1 VKAAEVI
8 ATHSN
13 TDFDAFA
20 AMLAVRRLYPDAV
33 VAVPGALNRN
43 VREFFRL
50 HADELDAVEVSRI
63 EPEAIRRLI
72 VVETTSASRLGE
84 LEHVALDPDVEKV
97 VFDHHAGD
105 LPAWVRPENAVVSQD
120 GALTTT
126 LVGVLAEREIGVTP
140 VEATAFALGIHED
153 TGSLTYPTATQRDA
167 DALAWCLR
175 HGARQEL
182 LARFLHMPL
191 AHDERELLA
200 ALMDAVASERVAGV
214 EVLVAAVAWPRHVD
228 GVSNLAHKIID
239 LTNARALVVLVE
251 MDDRVFAVTRS
262 RTPEIDA
269 AAIARVLG
277 GGGHREAASAMFKGT
292 LDEARRVLR
301 DGLEAAAAEP
311 LRAEQI
317 MSRPAR
323 YVTPDETVSRAMVT
337 CQRYVQSGILVVGE
351 GRLVGAVSRE
361 DLDKAIAH
369 GLSHAPVKGIM
380 SSRVATVDAAAP
392 LAEVQDA
399 LASSPDGRVAVLSD
413 GQVAGVVTRSDL
425 LRALGERPEVEAE
438 PEATLA
444 DELAGLTGLA
454 PVFEAVAAASE
465 PYDGVYLV
473 GGTVRDIVLGEPNFD
488 VDIAVEGDAI
498 ALARS
503 VADALDGRVRAH
515 RKFGTAV
522 ILYGDEATD
531 RAGGAGT
538 ASGGAA
544 ESAPRRRIDVVT
556 ARTEFYDAPAALPS
570 VEHATIREDLF
581 RRDFTINAMA
591 VSLKGDDFGR
601 LVDPFRGRRDLEA
614 KTIRVLHNLSFID
627 DPTRIFRAIRYES
640 RYGFRMDEHTQR
652 LARGTIEM
660 GLVGDL
666 SSARLRDELVA
677 LLEEGDAG
685 ASILRLAE
693 LGAGR
698 AIHPHLAADEEAVEL
713 LERLRDLNE
722 RYATGIPAWR
732 LAFVALARRLP
743 PDEIYDWLRRL
754 KVQRRDAERIAW
766 AVTVG
771 PRLVERLQGD
781 TPEPSEIVALAEPYA
796 PDAPLFALALAD
808 QEPLH
813 DYFQRLRDVRLEVS
827 GVDLAELGLGES
839 PQVGEILAELRRRKL
854 NGQLDGRESEL
865 AAARELIG

>member
-1 VKAAEVI
+1 VKATEVI
-8 ATHSN
+8 ATHTN

-33 VAVPGALNRN
+33 VSVSGALNRN
-43 VREFFRL
+43 VREFYRL
-50 HADELDAVEVSRI
+50 HADELEAVETSRL
-63 EPEAIRRLI
+63 ETDVIRRLI
-72 VVETTSASRLGE
+72 VIETTSASRLGE
-84 LEHVALDPDVEKV
+84 LEEVALDPDVEKV
-97 VFDHHAGD
+97 LFDHHAGE
-105 LPAWVRPENAVVSQD
+105 LPEWVKHENAVISQD

-126 LVGVLAEREIGVTP
+126 LAGVLAEREIAVTP
-140 VEATAFALGIHED
+140 LEATAFALGIHED
-153 TGSLTYPTATQRDA
+153 TGSLTYPTTTQRDA

-182 LARFLHMPL
+182 LASFLNTPL
-191 AHDERELLA
+191 VDDERELLG
-200 ALMDAVASERVAGV
+200 ALMESLESDRVAGV
-214 EVLVAAVAWPRHVD
+214 ELLIAAVSWPRHVD
-228 GVSNLAHKIID
+228 GVSNLAHKIAD
-239 LTNARALVVLVE
+239 LTDTRALVLLVE
-251 MDDRVFAVTRS
+251 MGDRVFCVTRS
-262 RTPEIDA
+262 RTPAVDA
-269 AAIARVLG
+269 AAIARALG
-277 GGGHREAASAMFKGT
+277 GGGHREAASAMFRGT
-292 LDEARRVLR
+292 LAEAR
-301 DGLEAAAAEP
+301 EA
-311 LRAEQI
+311 LRASLDSAVAAPSRAERI

-323 YVTPDETVSRAMVT
+323 SVAPNETVSRAMVA
-337 CQRYVQSGILVVGE
+337 CQRYAQSGILVIEDGQ
-351 GRLVGAVSRE
+351 LVGAVSRE

-380 SSRVATVDAAAP
+380 SSRVATVEAATP
-392 LAEVQDA
+392 LAEVQEA
-399 LASSPDGRVAVLSD
+399 LAGSPDGRVAVLED
-413 GQVAGVVTRSDL
+413 GAVVGVVTRSDL
-425 LRALGERPEVEAE
+425 LRALGERPEVEVE
-438 PEATLA
+438 PGASLA
-444 DELAGLTGLA
+444 RELSGLTELAK
-454 PVFEAVAAASE
+454 VFEAVAVASE

-473 GGTVRDIVLGEPNFD
+473 GGTVRDILLGEPNFD

-498 ALARS
+498 GLARS

-515 RKFGTAV
+515 SKFGTAV
-522 ILYGDEATD
+522 VVYGDD
-531 RAGGAGT
+531 Q
-538 ASGGAA
+538 
-544 ESAPRRRIDVVT
+544 RIDVVT

-591 VSLKGDDFGR
+591 VSLKGEDFGR
-601 LVDPFRGRRDLEA
+601 LVDPFHGRRDLEA

-640 RYGFRMDEHTQR
+640 RHGFRMDEHSQR

-660 GLVGDL
+660 ELVGDL
-666 SSARLRDELVA
+666 SSARLRDELIA

-693 LGAGR
+693 LGAGG

-713 LERLRDLNE
+713 LERLRELNE
-722 RYATGIPAWR
+722 RYRTGIPPWR
-732 LAFVALARRLP
+732 LAFESLARRMP
-743 PDEIYDWLRRL
+743 PDEIYDWLQRL

-771 PRLVERLQGD
+771 PRLVERLRGD
-781 TPEPSEIVALAEPYA
+781 TPEPAEIVALAEPYA

-808 QEPLH
+808 PDPLH
-813 DYFQRLRDVRLEVS
+813 EYFERLRDVRLEVS
-827 GVDLAELGLGES
+827 GADLAKLGVGES

>member
-1 VKAAEVI
+1 MQMKAPEVI
-8 ATHSN
+8 ATHTN

-20 AMLAVRRLYPDAV
+20 AMFAARRLYPDAMV
-33 VAVPGALNRN
+33 SVSGALNRN
-43 VREFFRL
+43 VREFYRL
-50 HADELDAVEVSRI
+50 HADELDAVETSRL
-63 EPEAIRRLI
+63 ETDAIRRLI

-84 LEHVALDPDVEKV
+84 LEEVALDPGVEKV
-97 VFDHHAGD
+97 LFDHHAGE
-105 LPAWVRPENAVVSQD
+105 LPDWVKPENAVISQD

-126 LVGVLAEREIGVTP
+126 LAGVLAEREIAVTP
-140 VEATAFALGIHED
+140 LEATAFALGIHED
-153 TGSLTYPTATQRDA
+153 TGSLTYPTTTQRDA

-182 LARFLHMPL
+182 LASFLHMPL
-191 AHDERELLA
+191 GDDERELLG
-200 ALMDAVASERVAGV
+200 ALMESLESERAAGV
-214 EVLVAAVAWPRHVD
+214 ELLIAAVSWPRHVD
-228 GVSNLAHKIID
+228 GVSNLAHKIAD
-239 LTNARALVVLVE
+239 LTDTRALVLLVE
-251 MDDRVFAVTRS
+251 MGDRVFCVTRS
-262 RTPEIDA
+262 RTPAVDA
-269 AAIARVLG
+269 AAIARALG
-277 GGGHREAASAMFKGT
+277 GGGHREAASALFRGT
-292 LDEARRVLR
+292 LDEAREILR
-301 DGLEAAAAEP
+301 AGLDSAVAEP
-311 LRAEQI
+311 NRAERI

-323 YVTPDETVSRAMVT
+323 SVSPDETVSRAMVA
-337 CQRYVQSGILVVGE
+337 CQRHAQSGILVIEDGQ
-351 GRLVGAVSRE
+351 LVGAVSRE

-380 SSRVATVDAAAP
+380 SSRVATVAAAAP
-392 LAEVQDA
+392 LAEVQEA
-399 LASSPDGRVAVLSD
+399 LAGSPDGRVAVLED
-413 GQVAGVVTRSDL
+413 GSVVGVVTRSDL
-425 LRALGERPEVEAE
+425 LRALGERPKVEVEPGAS
-438 PEATLA
+438 
-444 DELAGLTGLA
+444 LAGELSGLTELT

-465 PYDGVYLV
+465 SYDGVYLV
-473 GGTVRDIVLGEPNFD
+473 GGTVRDILLGEPNFD

-498 ALARS
+498 GLARS
-503 VADALDGRVRAH
+503 VADALGGRVRAH
-515 RKFGTAV
+515 SKFGTAV
-522 ILYGDEATD
+522 VVYGDDE
-531 RAGGAGT
+531 
-538 ASGGAA
+538 
-544 ESAPRRRIDVVT
+544 RIDVVT

-591 VSLKGDDFGR
+591 VSLKGEDFGR
-601 LVDPFRGRRDLEA
+601 LVDPFHGRRDLEA

-640 RYGFRMDEHTQR
+640 RYGFRMDEHSQR

-666 SSARLRDELVA
+666 SSARLRDELFA

-693 LGAGR
+693 LGAGG

-713 LERLRDLNE
+713 LERLRELNE
-722 RYATGIPAWR
+722 RYRTGIPAWR
-732 LAFVALARRLP
+732 LAFETLARRMP
-743 PDEIYDWLRRL
+743 PDEIYDWLQRL

-771 PRLVERLQGD
+771 PRLVERLRGD
-781 TPEPSEIVALAEPYA
+781 TPEPAEIVALAEPYA

-808 QEPLH
+808 PKPLH
-813 DYFQRLRDVRLEVS
+813 EYFKRLRDVRLEVS
-827 GVDLAELGLGES
+827 GADLAKLGVGES

>member
-1 VKAAEVI
+1 MKATEVI
-8 ATHSN
+8 ATHTN

-20 AMLAVRRLYPDAV
+20 AMLAARRLYPDAV
-33 VAVPGALNRN
+33 VAVSGALNRN
-43 VREFFRL
+43 VREFYRL
-50 HADELDAVEVSRI
+50 HADELDAVETSRL
-63 EPEAIRRLI
+63 ETEAIRRLI

-84 LEHVALDPDVEKV
+84 LEEVALDPEVEKV
-97 VFDHHAGD
+97 IFDHHAGE
-105 LPAWVRPENAVVSQD
+105 LPDWVKPENAVISQD

-126 LVGVLAEREIGVTP
+126 LAGVLAEREIAVTP
-140 VEATAFALGIHED
+140 LEATAFALGIHED

-175 HGARQEL
+175 HGAQQEL
-182 LARFLHMPL
+182 LASFLHMPL
-191 AHDERELLA
+191 GDDERELLG
-200 ALMDAVASERVAGV
+200 ALMEALESERVAGV
-214 EVLVAAVAWPRHVD
+214 EVLVAAVTWPRHVD
-228 GVSNLAHKIID
+228 GVSNLAHKIAD
-239 LTNARALVVLVE
+239 LTDTRALVLLVE
-251 MDDRVFAVTRS
+251 MGDRVFCVTRS
-262 RTPEIDA
+262 RTPAIDA
-269 AAIARVLG
+269 AAIARALG
-277 GGGHREAASAMFKGT
+277 GGGHREAASAMFRGA
-292 LDEARRVLR
+292 LGDARAVLSA
-301 DGLEAAAAEP
+301 GLEAAVAEP
-311 LRAEQI
+311 SRAERI

-323 YVTPDETVSRAMVT
+323 SVAPDETVSRAMVA
-337 CQRYVQSGILVVGE
+337 CQRYAQSGILILEE
-351 GRLVGAVSRE
+351 GQLVGAVSRE

-380 SSRVATVDAAAP
+380 SSRVATVDAHAP
-392 LAEVQDA
+392 LAEVQEA
-399 LASSPDGRVAVLSD
+399 LAGSPDGRVAVLEE
-413 GQVAGVVTRSDL
+413 GAVVGVVTRSDL
-425 LRALGERPEVEAE
+425 LRALGERPETEVEPGAS
-438 PEATLA
+438 LA
-444 DELAGLTGLA
+444 DELSGLTELA

-473 GGTVRDIVLGEPNFD
+473 GGTVRDILLGEPNFD

-498 ALARS
+498 GLARS
-503 VADALDGRVRAH
+503 VADAIGGRVRAH
-515 RKFGTAV
+515 SKFGTAV
-522 ILYGDEATD
+522 VVYGE
-531 RAGGAGT
+531 
-538 ASGGAA
+538 
-544 ESAPRRRIDVVT
+544 EQRIDVVT

-591 VSLKGDDFGR
+591 VSLKGEDFGR
-601 LVDPFRGRRDLEA
+601 LVDPFHGRRDLEA
-614 KTIRVLHNLSFID
+614 KRIRVLHNLSFID

-666 SSARLRDELVA
+666 SSARLRDELTA

-693 LGAGR
+693 LEAGR

-713 LERLRDLNE
+713 LERLRGLNE
-722 RYATGIPAWR
+722 RYGTGIPAWR
-732 LAFVALARRLP
+732 LAVEALARRLP
-743 PDEIYDWLRRL
+743 PDEIYDWLQRL

-771 PRLVERLQGD
+771 PRLVERLRGD
-781 TPEPSEIVALAEPYA
+781 TPEPAEIVALAEPYA

-808 QEPLH
+808 PQPLH
-813 DYFQRLRDVRLEVS
+813 DYFERLRDVRLEVS
-827 GVDLAELGLGES
+827 GADLAKLGVGES
-839 PQVGEILAELRRRKL
+839 PQVGEILGELRRRKL

>member
-1 VKAAEVI
+1 VKAPEVI

-20 AMLAVRRLYPDAV
+20 AMLAARRLYPDAV
-33 VAVPGALNRN
+33 VAVPGGLNRN
-43 VREFFRL
+43 VREFYRL
-50 HADELDAVEVSRI
+50 HADELDAVEVARV
-63 EPEAIRRLI
+63 EPDAIRRLI
-72 VVETTSASRLGE
+72 VVETTSATRLGE
-84 LEHVALDPDVEKV
+84 LEAVALDPKVEKV
-97 VFDHHAGD
+97 VFDHHGGD
-105 LPAWVRPENAVVSQD
+105 LPDWVKPENAVLSQD

-126 LVGVLAEREIGVTP
+126 LVGVLAEREIAVTP
-140 VEATAFALGIHED
+140 LEATAFALGIHED

-175 HGARQEL
+175 HGARQDL
-182 LARFLHMPL
+182 LAGFLHSPL
-191 AHDERELLA
+191 GDDERELLA
-200 ALMDAVASERVAGV
+200 ALLEASETERIAGV

-228 GVSNLAHKIID
+228 GVSNLAHKIVD
-239 LTNARALVVLVE
+239 LTDTRALVVLVQ
-251 MDDRVFAVTRS
+251 MDNRVFAVTRS
-262 RTPEIDA
+262 RTPEVDA
-269 AAIARVLG
+269 AAVARILG
-277 GGGHREAASAMFKGT
+277 GGGHREAASAMFRGT
-292 LDEARRVLR
+292 LEDARAELR
-301 DGLEAAAAEP
+301 AGLESAAAAP
-311 LRAEQI
+311 VTAEQI

-323 YVTPDETVSRAMVT
+323 SVSPDETVNRAMVT
-337 CQRYVQSGILVVGE
+337 CQRYTQSGILVLDE

-369 GLSHAPVKGIM
+369 GLSHAPVRGIM
-380 SSRVATVDAAAP
+380 SSRVATVPASAP
-392 LAEVQDA
+392 LAEVQKA
-399 LASSPDGRVAVLSD
+399 LAGSADGRVAVLDD
-413 GQVAGVVTRSDL
+413 GEVKGVVTRSDL
-425 LRALGERPEVEAE
+425 LRALGEQPETADE
-438 PEATLA
+438 PEASLA
-444 DELAGLTGLA
+444 DELARLEALT

-465 PYDGVYLV
+465 PYEGVFLV
-473 GGTVRDIVLGEPNFD
+473 GGTVRDILLGEPNFD

-503 VADALDGRVRAH
+503 VADALDGRVRPH

-522 ILYGDEATD
+522 VLYGDD
-531 RAGGAGT
+531 Q
-538 ASGGAA
+538 
-544 ESAPRRRIDVVT
+544 RIDVVT

-591 VSLKGDDFGR
+591 VSLRGDDFGR
-601 LVDPFRGRRDLEA
+601 LVDPFHGRRDLEA

-698 AIHPHLAADEEAVEL
+698 AIHPHLAADDEAVEL
-713 LERLRDLNE
+713 LERLKALNE
-722 RYATGIPAWR
+722 RYETGIPAWR
-732 LAFVALARRLP
+732 LALATLARRLP

-754 KVQRRDAERIAW
+754 KVQRRDADRIAW

-771 PRLVERLQGD
+771 PRLVERLRTA
-781 TPEPSEIVALAEPYA
+781 TPEPSEIVALAEPFA
-796 PDAPLFALALAD
+796 PDAPLFALALD
-808 QEPLH
+808 ELEPLH
-813 DYFQRLRDVRLEVS
+813 EYFRRLRDVRLEVS
-827 GVDLAELGLGES
+827 GADLAKLGLGES

-854 NGQLDGRESEL
+854 NGQLDGRDSEL
-865 AAARELIG
+865 AAARELIE

>member
-1 VKAAEVI
+1 MKPTEVI
-8 ATHSN
+8 ATHTN

-20 AMLAVRRLYPDAV
+20 AMLAARRLYPDAV
-33 VAVPGALNRN
+33 VSVSGALNRN
-43 VREFFRL
+43 VREFYRL
-50 HADELDAVEVSRI
+50 HADELDAVETSRL
-63 EPEAIRRLI
+63 ETDAIRRLI
-72 VVETTSASRLGE
+72 VVETTGASRLGE
-84 LEHVALDPDVEKV
+84 LEEVALDPDVEKV
-97 VFDHHAGD
+97 LFDHHAGE
-105 LPAWVRPENAVVSQD
+105 LPEWVKPENAVISQD

-126 LVGVLAEREIGVTP
+126 LAGVIAEREIAVTP
-140 VEATAFALGIHED
+140 LEATAFALGIHED
-153 TGSLTYPTATQRDA
+153 TGSLTYPTTTQRDA

-182 LARFLHMPL
+182 LASFLHTPL
-191 AHDERELLA
+191 GDDERELLGT
-200 ALMDAVASERVAGV
+200 LMESLESDRVAGV
-214 EVLVAAVAWPRHVD
+214 EVLIAAVSWPRHVD
-228 GVSNLAHKIID
+228 GVSNLAHKIAD
-239 LTNARALVVLVE
+239 LTDTRALVLLVE
-251 MDDRVFAVTRS
+251 MGDRVFCVTRS
-262 RTPEIDA
+262 RTPAVDA
-269 AAIARVLG
+269 AAIARALG
-277 GGGHREAASAMFKGT
+277 GGGHREAASAMFRGT
-292 LDEARRVLR
+292 LDEAREVLR
-301 DGLEAAAAEP
+301 TGLESAVAEP
-311 LRAEQI
+311 SRAERI

-323 YVTPDETVSRAMVT
+323 SVSLNETVSRAMVA
-337 CQRYVQSGILVVGE
+337 CQRHAQSGILVIEDGQ
-351 GRLVGAVSRE
+351 LVGAVSRE

-380 SSRVATVDAAAP
+380 SSRVATVAAAAP
-392 LAEVQDA
+392 LAEVQEA
-399 LASSPDGRVAVLSD
+399 LAGSPDGRVAVLED
-413 GQVAGVVTRSDL
+413 GAVVGVVTRSDL
-425 LRALGERPEVEAE
+425 LRALGQRPEVEVE
-438 PEATLA
+438 PGAS
-444 DELAGLTGLA
+444 LAGELSALTELA

-473 GGTVRDIVLGEPNFD
+473 GGTVRDILLGEPNFD

-498 ALARS
+498 GLARS
-503 VADALDGRVRAH
+503 VADALGGRVRAH
-515 RKFGTAV
+515 SKFGTAV
-522 ILYGDEATD
+522 VVYGDAQ
-531 RAGGAGT
+531 
-538 ASGGAA
+538 
-544 ESAPRRRIDVVT
+544 RIDVVT

-591 VSLKGDDFGR
+591 VSLKGEDFGR
-601 LVDPFRGRRDLEA
+601 LVDPFHGRRDLEA

-640 RYGFRMDEHTQR
+640 RYGFGLDEHSQR

-666 SSARLRDELVA
+666 SSARLRDELIA

-693 LGAGR
+693 LGAGS

-713 LERLRDLNE
+713 LERLRKLNE
-722 RYATGIPAWR
+722 RYRTGVPAWR
-732 LAFVALARRLP
+732 LAFETLARRMP
-743 PDEIYDWLRRL
+743 PDEIYDWLQRL

-771 PRLVERLQGD
+771 PRLVERLHGD
-781 TPEPSEIVALAEPYA
+781 TPEPAEIVALAEPYA

-808 QEPLH
+808 PEPLQE
-813 DYFQRLRDVRLEVS
+813 YFERLRDVRLEVS
-827 GVDLAELGLGES
+827 GADLAKLGVGES

>member
-1 VKAAEVI
+1 VKAPEVI
-8 ATHSN
+8 ATHTN

-20 AMLAVRRLYPDAV
+20 AMLAARRLYPDAV
-33 VAVPGALNRN
+33 VAVPGGLNRN
-43 VREFFRL
+43 VREFYRL
-50 HADELDAVEVSRI
+50 HADELDAVEVSRL
-63 EPEAIRRLI
+63 EPEAIRRLV

-84 LEHVALDPDVEKV
+84 LEPVALDPEVEKV
-97 VFDHHAGD
+97 VFDHHGGE
-105 LPAWVRPENAVVSQD
+105 LPDWVKPENAVVSQD

-126 LVGVLAEREIGVTP
+126 LVGVLAEREIAVTP

-175 HGARQEL
+175 HGARQDL
-182 LARFLHMPL
+182 LASFLHTPL
-191 AHDERELLA
+191 GDDERELLT
-200 ALMDAVASERVAGV
+200 ALMEAIESERVAGID
-214 EVLVAAVAWPRHVD
+214 VLVAAVTWPTHVD
-228 GVSNLAHKIID
+228 GVSNLAHKIVD
-239 LTNARALVVLVE
+239 LTDTRALVVLVQ

-262 RTPEIDA
+262 RTPAIDA
-269 AAIARVLG
+269 AAIARILG

-292 LDEARRVLR
+292 LDEARAVLR
-301 DGLEAAAAEP
+301 EGLEAAAAAP
-311 LRAEQI
+311 YTAEQI

-323 YVTPDETVSRAMVT
+323 SVSPEETVNRAMVT
-337 CQRYVQSGILVVGE
+337 CQRYTQSGILVLEG

-380 SSRVATVDAAAP
+380 SSRVATVDADAP
-392 LAEVQDA
+392 LAEVQKA
-399 LASSPDGRVAVLSD
+399 LAGSADGRVAVVD
-413 GQVAGVVTRSDL
+413 DTEVVGVVTRSDL
-425 LRALGERPEVEAE
+425 LRALGERPEVAAE
-438 PEATLA
+438 PETSLA
-444 DELAGLTGLA
+444 DELARLEALA
-454 PVFEAVAAASE
+454 PVFEAVSAASE

-473 GGTVRDIVLGEPNFD
+473 GGTVRDILLGEPNFD

-503 VADALDGRVRAH
+503 VADSLDGRVRAH

-522 ILYGDEATD
+522 ALYGDD
-531 RAGGAGT
+531 QRV
-538 ASGGAA
+538 
-544 ESAPRRRIDVVT
+544 DVVT

-601 LVDPFRGRRDLEA
+601 LVDPFHGRRDLES
-614 KTIRVLHNLSFID
+614 KTIRILHNLSFID

-685 ASILRLAE
+685 PSILRLAE
-693 LGAGR
+693 LGAGP

-713 LERLRDLNE
+713 LERLRALND
-722 RYATGIPAWR
+722 RYDTGIPAWR
-732 LAFVALARRLP
+732 LALAALARRLP
-743 PDEIYDWLRRL
+743 PDEIYDWLQRL
-754 KVQRRDAERIAW
+754 KVQRRDADRIAW
-766 AVTVG
+766 AVIVG
-771 PRLVERLQGD
+771 PRLVERLQRD
-781 TPEPSEIVALAEPYA
+781 TPEPSEIVALAEPFA

-808 QEPLH
+808 LQQFH
-813 DYFQRLRDVRLEVS
+813 DYFERLRDVRLEVS
-827 GVDLAELGLGES
+827 GADLAQLGLGES

>member
-1 VKAAEVI
+1 MKATEVI

-20 AMLAVRRLYPDAV
+20 AMLAARRLYPDAV

-43 VREFFRL
+43 VREFYRL

-63 EPEAIRRLI
+63 EPNAVRRLI
-72 VVETTSASRLGE
+72 VVETTSATRLGE
-84 LEHVALDPDVEKV
+84 LESVALDPEVEKV
-97 VFDHHAGD
+97 VFDHHGGE
-105 LPAWVRPENAVVSQD
+105 LPDWVKPENAVVSQD

-126 LVGVLAEREIGVTP
+126 LVGVLAEREITVTP

-182 LARFLHMPL
+182 LARFLHTPL
-191 AHDERELLA
+191 DDDERELLA
-200 ALMDAVASERVAGV
+200 ALMDAMESERVAGI
-214 EVLVAAVAWPRHVD
+214 EVLVTSVAWPRHVD
-228 GVSNLAHKIID
+228 GVSNLAHKIVD
-239 LTNARALVVLVE
+239 LTDTRALVMLVQ
-251 MDDRVFAVTRS
+251 MDERVFAVTRS

-269 AAIARVLG
+269 AAIARALG

-292 LDEARRVLR
+292 LQEARAVLGE
-301 DGLEAAAAEP
+301 GLQAAVAEP
-311 LRAEQI
+311 VTAEQI

-323 YVTPDETVSRAMVT
+323 SVSSDETVNRAMVA
-337 CQRYVQSGILVVGE
+337 CQRYTQSGILVVDD

-380 SSRVATVDAAAP
+380 SSRIATVKTAAP
-392 LAEVQDA
+392 LAEVREA
-399 LASSPDGRVAVLSD
+399 LAGSADGRVAVLDD
-413 GQVAGVVTRSDL
+413 GGVAGVVTRSDL
-425 LRALGERPEVEAE
+425 LRALGERPDAEAE
-438 PEATLA
+438 AHATLA
-444 DELAGLTGLA
+444 DELSALTELS

-473 GGTVRDIVLGEPNFD
+473 GGTVRDILLGEPNFD

-503 VADALDGRVRAH
+503 VGETLSGRVRAH

-522 ILYGDEATD
+522 VLYGDD
-531 RAGGAGT
+531 QRVD
-538 ASGGAA
+538 
-544 ESAPRRRIDVVT
+544 IVT

-601 LVDPFRGRRDLEA
+601 LVDPFQGRRDLEA

-640 RYGFRMDEHTQR
+640 RYGFSMDEHTQR

-698 AIHPHLAADEEAVEL
+698 AIHPHLAADDEAVEL
-713 LERLRDLNE
+713 LERLRALNE
-722 RYATGIPAWR
+722 RYRTGIPAWR
-732 LAFVALARRLP
+732 LALEALARRLP

-754 KVQRRDAERIAW
+754 KVQRRDADRIAQ
-766 AVTVG
+766 AVTIG
-771 PRLVERLQGD
+771 PRLVERLRGD
-781 TPEPSEIVALAEPYA
+781 APQPSEIVAVAEPHA
-796 PDAPLFALALAD
+796 PDAPLFALALD
-808 QEPLH
+808 DLEPLH
-813 DYFQRLRDVRLEVS
+813 DYFERLRDVRLEVS
-827 GVDLAELGLGES
+827 GADLAQLGIGES

-854 NGQLDGRESEL
+854 NGQLDGRDSEL
-865 AAARELIG
+865 AAARELIQ

>member
-1 VKAAEVI
+1 VKAPEVI

-20 AMLAVRRLYPDAV
+20 AMLAARRLYPDAV
-33 VAVPGALNRN
+33 VAVPGGLNRN
-43 VREFFRL
+43 VREFYRL
-50 HADELDAVEVSRI
+50 HADELDAVEVARV
-63 EPEAIRRLI
+63 EPDAIRRLI
-72 VVETTSASRLGE
+72 VVETTSATRLGE
-84 LEHVALDPDVEKV
+84 LEAVALDPKVEKV
-97 VFDHHAGD
+97 VFDHHGGD
-105 LPAWVRPENAVVSQD
+105 LPDWVKPENAVLSQD

-126 LVGVLAEREIGVTP
+126 LVGVLAEREIAVTP
-140 VEATAFALGIHED
+140 LEATAFALGIHED

-175 HGARQEL
+175 HGARQDL
-182 LARFLHMPL
+182 LAGFLHSPL
-191 AHDERELLA
+191 GDDERELLA
-200 ALMDAVASERVAGV
+200 ALLEASETERIAGV

-228 GVSNLAHKIID
+228 GVSNLAHKIVD
-239 LTNARALVVLVE
+239 LTDTRALVVLVQ
-251 MDDRVFAVTRS
+251 MDNRVFAVTRS
-262 RTPEIDA
+262 RTPEVDA
-269 AAIARVLG
+269 AAVARILG
-277 GGGHREAASAMFKGT
+277 GGGHREAASAMFRGT
-292 LDEARRVLR
+292 LEDARAELR
-301 DGLEAAAAEP
+301 AGLESAAAAP
-311 LRAEQI
+311 VTAEQI

-323 YVTPDETVSRAMVT
+323 SVSPDETVNRAMVT
-337 CQRYVQSGILVVGE
+337 CQRYTQSGILVLDE

-369 GLSHAPVKGIM
+369 GLSHAPVRGIM
-380 SSRVATVDAAAP
+380 SSRVATVPASAP
-392 LAEVQDA
+392 LAEVQKA
-399 LASSPDGRVAVLSD
+399 LAGSADGRVAVLDD
-413 GQVAGVVTRSDL
+413 GEVKGVVTRSDL
-425 LRALGERPEVEAE
+425 LRALGEQPETADE
-438 PEATLA
+438 PEASLA
-444 DELAGLTGLA
+444 DELARLEALT

-465 PYDGVYLV
+465 PYEGVFLV
-473 GGTVRDIVLGEPNFD
+473 GGTVRDILLGEPNFD

-503 VADALDGRVRAH
+503 VADALDGRVRPH

-522 ILYGDEATD
+522 VLYGDD
-531 RAGGAGT
+531 Q
-538 ASGGAA
+538 
-544 ESAPRRRIDVVT
+544 RIDVVT

-591 VSLKGDDFGR
+591 VSLRGDDFGR
-601 LVDPFRGRRDLEA
+601 LVDPFHGRRDLEA

-698 AIHPHLAADEEAVEL
+698 AIHPHLAADDEAVEL
-713 LERLRDLNE
+713 LERLKALNE
-722 RYATGIPAWR
+722 RYETGIPAWR
-732 LAFVALARRLP
+732 LALATLARRLP

-754 KVQRRDAERIAW
+754 KVQRRDADRIAW

-771 PRLVERLQGD
+771 PRLVERLRTA
-781 TPEPSEIVALAEPYA
+781 TPEPSEIVALAEPFA
-796 PDAPLFALALAD
+796 PDAPLFALALD
-808 QEPLH
+808 DLEPLH
-813 DYFQRLRDVRLEVS
+813 EYFRRLRDVRLEVS
-827 GVDLAELGLGES
+827 GADLAKLGLGES

-854 NGQLDGRESEL
+854 NGQLDGRDSEL
-865 AAARELIG
+865 AAARELIE